1 KSSFSIIVT
10 TRQHIVSMLN
20 YPTGLARYFEHL
32 PNAVGADAQNQRLV
46 CRERSRSHSHF
57 SSPDILYFLNKK
69 RLTIWLYLV
78 SDILLEMSEQWP
90 ILKFDRRRRRRS
102 I

>member
-1 KSSFSIIVT
+1 
-10 TRQHIVSMLN
+10 VSMLN
-20 YPTGLARYFEHL
+20 YPTGLARYFEHM

>member
-1 KSSFSIIVT
+1 
-10 TRQHIVSMLN
+10 MLN
-20 YPTGLARYFEHL
+20 YPAGVTRYFEHL

-46 CRERSRSHSHF
+46 FRERSRSHSHF

-78 SDILLEMSEQWP
+78 SDILLEKSEQWP

-102 I
+102 